1 MYKESLVFD
10 RKNLDCNRV
19 VAYVG
24 KLLLSLPAVHKLC
37 ADVAK
42 SVIGQFYV
50 EFSFCEAI
58 HSSLWQGFKNN
69 WFSKE
74 IGLWHVWGLWGFPH
88 GKQVWYVL
96 CFWCMPFQNFYRL
109 LDILADRK
117 DPAGL
122 SGLVRI
128 NGQPLPSNFKRLS
141 GYVVQVLQITTYK
154 AIRNILQVIFYLSI
168 YAIVCSDF

>member
-1 MYKESLVFD
+1 
-10 RKNLDCNRV
+10 
-19 VAYVG
+19 
-24 KLLLSLPAVHKLC
+24 
-37 ADVAK
+37 
-42 SVIGQFYV
+42 
-50 EFSFCEAI
+50 
-58 HSSLWQGFKNN
+58 
-69 WFSKE
+69 
-74 IGLWHVWGLWGFPH
+74 
-88 GKQVWYVL
+88 
-96 CFWCMPFQNFYRL
+96 MPFQNFYRL